1 MSDVNTQKDIFV
13 NISDYSKPLDYQGG
27 DQVLD
32 RIKEYLGTTRRNAI
46 MEVYGIKPN
55 TMSTWSKRE
64 QTPFELAVR
73 MNICEGVS
81 LKWLL
86 FGEGNMLENSSNEP
100 STTSLK
106 QFNLV
111 NGELTSTTALELD
124 RVSIAEYFNIPA
136 HAIAVKTDSNIYVID
151 EQSTVVTSGD
161 YLIDMDSS
169 ILVTSLTRLPNNKFL
184 IDLYGH
190 KTEILGGDIVVN
202 GRVVINIKNVI
213 K

>member
-13 NISDYSKPLDYQGG
+13 NICDYSKPLDYQGG

-86 FGEGNMLENSSNEP
+86 LGEGEMLVNSSNEP
-100 STTSLK
+100 TTTSLK

-111 NGELTSTTALELD
+111 NGELIPTTALELD
-124 RVSIAEYFNIPA
+124 RISITEHFNIPDY
-136 HAIAVKTDSNIYVID
+136 AIAIKTDNNIYIID
-151 EQSTVVTSGD
+151 EQNTIITSGD
-161 YLIDMDSS
+161 YLIDMDGS
-169 ILVTSLTRLPNNKFL
+169 ILVTSLTRLPNNKIL

-190 KTEILGGDIVVN
+190 QTEIGIKDI
-202 GRVVINIKNVI
+202 GIKGKGI
-213 K
+213 FWLKID

>member
-1 MSDVNTQKDIFV
+1 M
-13 NISDYSKPLDYQGG
+13 NICDYSAPLNYQGG

-32 RIKEYLGTTRRNAI
+32 RIKEYLGTARRNAI
-46 MEVYGIKPN
+46 MEVYGVKPN

-86 FGEGNMLENSSNEP
+86 FGEGEMLENCSNEP
-100 STTSLK
+100 KTISLK

-111 NGELTSTTALELD
+111 NGELISTTALELD
-124 RVSIAEYFNIPA
+124 RISIAEHFNIPDN
-136 HAIAVKTDSNIYVID
+136 AIAVKTDNNIYIID
-151 EQSTVVTSGD
+151 EQNTVVTSGD

-169 ILVTSLTRLPNNKFL
+169 ILVTSLTRLPNNKIL

-190 KTEILGGDIVVN
+190 QTEIGITDIKVKGKLIVKL
-202 GRVVINIKNVI
+202 IK
-213 K
+213 

>member
-13 NISDYSKPLDYQGG
+13 NICDYSKPLDYQGG

-86 FGEGNMLENSSNEP
+86 FGDGEMLENSSNEP
-100 STTSLK
+100 NTTPLK

-111 NGELTSTTALELD
+111 NGELIPTTDLELD
-124 RVSIAEYFNIPA
+124 RISITEHFNIPD
-136 HAIAVKTDSNIYVID
+136 HAIAAKTDNNIYILD
-151 EQSTVVTSGD
+151 EQNTVITSGD
-161 YLIDMDSS
+161 YLIDIDGSFLIS
-169 ILVTSLTRLPNNKFL
+169 SLTRLPNSKVL
-184 IDLYGH
+184 INLYGH
-190 KTEILGGDIVVN
+190 ITEIEISDIKIKGKILSN
-202 GRVVINIKNVI
+202 IINNK
-213 K
+213 

>member
-13 NISDYSKPLDYQGG
+13 NICDYSAPLNYQGG

-32 RIKEYLGTTRRNAI
+32 RIKEYLGTARRNAI
-46 MEVYGIKPN
+46 MEVYGVKPN

-86 FGEGNMLENSSNEP
+86 FGEGEMLENCSNEP
-100 STTSLK
+100 KTISLK

-111 NGELTSTTALELD
+111 NGELISTTALELD
-124 RVSIAEYFNIPA
+124 RISIAEHFNIPDN
-136 HAIAVKTDSNIYVID
+136 AIAVKTDNNIYIID
-151 EQSTVVTSGD
+151 EQNTVVTSGD

-169 ILVTSLTRLPNNKFL
+169 ILVTSLTRLPNNKIL

-190 KTEILGGDIVVN
+190 QTEIGITDIKVKGKLIVKL
-202 GRVVINIKNVI
+202 IK
-213 K
+213 